1 MVMKQILAAVLL
13 LGANVIAN
21 PMAGKDVEPV
31 DKRAAPDSREK
42 RNLMAEVG
50 ATTVDATTA
59 DATTVDAT
67 TVDATTVDATTVDAT
82 TADATTADATTADA
96 TTADA
101 TTADATTAD
110 ATTADATTR
119 EKKNTMVVADMMDMV
134 GIAVTTAGMEVA
146 GTDRLASTLT
156 TSGKYRHACHACHT
170 LPLIITVF

>member
-21 PMAGKDVEPV
+21 PMPGKDVEPV
-31 DKRAAPDSREK
+31 DKRAAPDLREK

-50 ATTVDATTA
+50 ATTVDATTVGA
-59 DATTVDAT
+59 TTVGATTVGATTVGATTVGATTVGATTVGATTVDAT
-67 TVDATTVDATTVDAT
+67 TVDATTV
-82 TADATTADATTADA
+82 
-96 TTADA
+96 
-101 TTADATTAD
+101 
-110 ATTADATTR
+110 DATTR

-134 GIAVTTAGMEVA
+134 GIAVTTAGIEVA